1 MSTMNFDSA
10 MRSQPAEL
18 MRVRETVM
26 AQLSRIPLT
35 VLTPSETLGIVAMG
49 ASHNSGHAVV
59 ALLAAQGRRA
69 VNLTATD
76 ILNGVDSYQPADRYF
91 VVSESGRSPEPID
104 AAQHLTTGSRVG
116 LSNFADSPLGGA
128 VDVMVSLGAVPD
140 SAIYTVGY
148 TGTLLAYGLVLEQMG
163 ALPHDDTLSTVPRRV
178 SDALVAFER
187 VASTAGEWIAAAS
200 TVDVVG
206 RGVSLS
212 AAAELALMLREGLRM
227 PTGCYETFEY
237 THGPIE
243 AASPHTV
250 VVMFGD
256 ERELELVAPLNSRGV
271 RVIVITASPLI
282 ETLATDDSLLTV
294 VTLDSDLAG
303 LSRAIIEAVFAQ
315 LVVSS
320 AAGRLDLRLGEFS
333 YDDLGTK
340 LAER

>member
-1 MSTMNFDSA
+1 
-10 MRSQPAEL
+10 
-18 MRVRETVM
+18 
-26 AQLSRIPLT
+26 
-35 VLTPSETLGIVAMG
+35 
-49 ASHNSGHAVV
+49 
-59 ALLAAQGRRA
+59 LAAFA
-69 VNLTATD
+69 
-76 ILNGVDSYQPADRYF
+76 SPAR
-91 VVSESGRSPEPID
+91 I
-104 AAQHLTTGSRVG
+104 
-116 LSNFADSPLGGA
+116 
-128 VDVMVSLGAVPD
+128 
-140 SAIYTVGY
+140 
-148 TGTLLAYGLVLEQMG
+148 
-163 ALPHDDTLSTVPRRV
+163 
-178 SDALVAFER
+178 
-187 VASTAGEWIAAAS
+187 ASEWIAAAS
-200 TVDVVG
+200 TVDVIG
-206 RGVSLS
+206 RGISFS
-212 AAAELALMLREGLRM
+212 AATELALMLREGLRM

-243 AASPHTV
+243 AASPQTV